1 METVR
6 GEKNLREIKMISVN
20 NSSVEGRGL
29 QPAPGGGGGEG
40 GAWQKREDTSLSRWG
55 KRFSTIVAEI
65 ISDNDSSRMAVKLS

>member
-20 NSSVEGRGL
+20 NSSVEGRGF
-29 QPAPGGGGGEG
+29 QPAPGGGG

-55 KRFSTIVAEI
+55 KRFSTIVTEI

>member
-29 QPAPGGGGGEG
+29 QPAPWGGGGGG
-40 GAWQKREDTSLSRWG
+40 GRL
-55 KRFSTIVAEI
+55 AEERGHFV
-65 ISDNDSSRMAVKLS
+65 ISMGEEI

>member
-29 QPAPGGGGGEG
+29 QPAPGGGGALGRRERTLRYLEG
-40 GAWQKREDTSLSRWG
+40 
-55 KRFSTIVAEI
+55 VEI
-65 ISDNDSSRMAVKLS
+65 

>member
-29 QPAPGGGGGEG
+29 QPAPMGGGRLAEERGHFVISMGE
-40 GAWQKREDTSLSRWG
+40 
-55 KRFSTIVAEI
+55 RFSTIVTEI
-65 ISDNDSSRMAVKLS
+65 ISDNDSFRMAVKLS